1 MSTNP
6 GSVIGT
12 NAAYGGRTS
21 VKAFND
27 DLAMLLGAGILS
39 GWGCLPK
46 AEMTVQLGGD
56 GSARDVAVAEN
67 VTGDR
72 ITINNRAEMPVEVT
86 IDGAPES
93 GSRIDLIVA
102 YVNDPP
108 TSSGSYV
115 DNPDTCGLLVV
126 SGIPSENPVAPSDGD
141 IRTAITMD
149 GASGETAFY
158 VVLASVMV
166 EAGVTNITADDIT
179 PGKNVSI
186 KETATVDEELDATSN
201 NPIANKTVAQAVDA
215 LNSSV
220 RGLGT
225 DINSLDAAVDALNSS
240 VRGLDTDID
249 NLDANLRAYE
259 GSAEIYTIAKTQWME
274 GGDSI
279 EPFKY
284 TATIEAAHSLSAKT
298 IIELINN
305 DAVIFAKYG
314 FSIGGVSGQI
324 ITIYS
329 FELPEGPV
337 SLTVNY
343 KEVA

>member
-39 GWGCLPK
+39 GWECLPK
-46 AEMTVQLGGD
+46 AEMTVQLGGS

-86 IDGAPES
+86 IDEAPES

-108 TSSGSYV
+108 TSSGTYV

-149 GASGETAFY
+149 GVSGETAFY

-166 EAGVTNITADDIT
+166 EAGVTNITAEDIT
-179 PGKNVSI
+179 PGRNVSI

-201 NPIANKTVAQAVDA
+201 NSIANKAVAQAVDA

-225 DINSLDAAVDALNSS
+225 DIN
-240 VRGLDTDID
+240 

-259 GSAEIYTIAKTQWME
+259 GSAEIYTIAKTQWTE

-284 TATIEAAHSLSAKT
+284 AATIEAAHSLSAKT

>member
-27 DLAMLLGAGILS
+27 SLAMLLGAGILS
-39 GWGCLPK
+39 GWECSPK
-46 AEMTVQLGGD
+46 AEMTIQLGGN

-67 VTGDR
+67 ATGDR
-72 ITINNRAEMPVEVT
+72 ITINNRSEMPIEVA
-86 IDGAPES
+86 IGEAPES

-166 EAGVTNITADDIT
+166 EAGVTNITADDIA

-201 NPIANKTVAQAVDA
+201 NPIANKAVAQAVDA

-220 RGLGT
+220 RGL
-225 DINSLDAAVDALNSS
+225 DN
-240 VRGLDTDID
+240 DID
-249 NLDANLRAYE
+249 NLDANIRAYE

-274 GGDSI
+274 GGGSI